1 MAAGNLRTDTDPSR
15 DHAQVRARLEEARRI
30 CAAEPDAS
38 FENVWHALFLLELMP
53 IERLNRGLLR
63 GRATPVQR

>member
-1 MAAGNLRTDTDPSR
+1 MSPADPPTDR
-15 DHAQVRARLEEARRI
+15 DVDDARNRALARLEEAKRI

-38 FENVWHALFLLELMP
+38 FENVWYTLILLELSP

-63 GRATPVQR
+63 GRAVAVQR

>member
-1 MAAGNLRTDTDPSR
+1 MSSGDPPTDR
-15 DHAQVRARLEEARRI
+15 DTADARNRALARLEEARQI

-38 FENVWHALFLLELMP
+38 FENVWHTLILLELSP

-63 GRATPVQR
+63 GRAIAVQR